1 MMTVE
6 DPMEAVVAVAIR
18 FMDAMMVVITKYML
32 QDQEQPNK
40 T

>member
-1 MMTVE
+1 MAVATVE
-6 DPMEAVVAVAIR
+6 VMMVAVIAIG

-32 QDQEQPNK
+32 QNQERPNK